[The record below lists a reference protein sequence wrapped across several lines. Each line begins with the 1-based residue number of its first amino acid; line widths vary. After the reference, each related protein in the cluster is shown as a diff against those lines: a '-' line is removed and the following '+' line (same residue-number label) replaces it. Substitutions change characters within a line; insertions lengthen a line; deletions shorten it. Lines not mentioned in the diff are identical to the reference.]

1 MLGRKRANLYT
12 SWYLNKILTQAGV
25 TDTKTQTQINV
36 GLNCWC
42 FVVAIIGSFMLDVL
56 GRRVQTLFCTVGMIV
71 CLFLIGGLIKS
82 MCNALSCVG
91 SECWAN

>member
-1 MLGRKRANLYT
+1 M
-12 SWYLNKILTQAGV
+12 

-42 FVVAIIGSFMLDVL
+42 FAVAILGSFMLDVI
-56 GRRVQTLFCTVGMIV
+56 GRRTQTLLSTVGMIV

-82 MCNALSCVG
+82 TYLCK
-91 SECWAN
+91 